1 MAEKKNN
8 PKAAKMDREELE
20 EIREETAE
28 AIDAEDAQL
37 AQENEIKD
45 EVKLAE
51 DVQKALE
58 AERDD
63 YLNALQRER
72 ADFENY
78 KKRNASLA
86 ATSFQNGVA
95 DAVTAMLP
103 ILDNFE
109 RALAVECADQAFF
122 DGTSMIMRQ
131 LKDALTGM
139 GLAEIT
145 ADGQFD
151 PEFHNAV
158 MQTEEEGFQTNQIVE
173 VLQKG
178 YTLNGKVLRHAM
190 VKVAK

>member
-1 MAEKKNN
+1 MAQAGQRAAEAMEDPREEAGKEHEESEKKEGK
-8 PKAAKMDREELE
+8 PSGKHKDKAGE
-20 EIREETAE
+20 
-28 AIDAEDAQL
+28 
-37 AQENEIKD
+37 
-45 EVKLAE
+45 KLK
-51 DVQKALE
+51 KAE

-78 KKRNASLA
+78 KKRNATLA

-95 DAVTAMLP
+95 DTVMAMLP

-109 RALAVECADQAFF
+109 RALTTDCTDEAFF
-122 DGTSMIMRQ
+122 NGMNMIMRQ
-131 LKDALTGM
+131 LQDALKNL
-139 GLAEIT
+139 GLEEIP
-145 ADGQFD
+145 ADGAFD

-158 MQTEEEGFQTNQIVE
+158 MQVEEEGYETNHIVE

-178 YTLNGKVLRHAM
+178 YLLNGKVLRHSM

>member
-1 MAEKKNN
+1 
-8 PKAAKMDREELE
+8 
-20 EIREETAE
+20 
-28 AIDAEDAQL
+28 
-37 AQENEIKD
+37 
-45 EVKLAE
+45 
-51 DVQKALE
+51 
-58 AERDD
+58 
-63 YLNALQRER
+63 
-72 ADFENY
+72 
-78 KKRNASLA
+78 
-86 ATSFQNGVA
+86 
-95 DAVTAMLP
+95 
-103 ILDNFE
+103 
-109 RALAVECADQAFF
+109 
-122 DGTSMIMRQ
+122 MIMRQ